1 MKTRPLATAMAIG
14 AGLIVL
20 VGYFIPAFDFVR
32 IEMIQ
37 WAIIAGGGAVLVGIG
52 NLFSVHFQKVRRRE
66 KDSIYSLLLLVSML
80 GTLLVGMFG
89 LFFGQS
95 LTWLQFGVEAI
106 IFPVE
111 ASLMALLAVTLVYAS
126 IRVLRRRPDWM
137 TFVFLATALIVL
149 AGSISLPY
157 FGGVPIL
164 SDWIAPWFTYG
175 IAPGGARGLLMGV
188 ALGAL
193 TTGLRVL
200 FGMDR
205 PYGGK

>member
-32 IEMIQ
+32 ITMIQ
-37 WAIIAGGGAVLVGIG
+37 WAIIAGGAAVLVGIG

-66 KDSIYSLLLLVSML
+66 KDSLYSLLLLVSML

-89 LFFGQS
+89 LFFVQS
-95 LTWLQFGVEAI
+95 LAWLQFGVEAI

-126 IRVLRRRPDWM
+126 IRVLRRRADWM
-137 TFVFLATALIVL
+137 NFVFIVTALIVL

-157 FGGVPIL
+157 FGGIPIL
-164 SDWIAPWFTYG
+164 GDWIAPWFTYG
-175 IAPGGARGLLMGV
+175 LAPGGARGLLMGV